1 MEDSEV
7 LRRENMS
14 QKRKTRNAIE
24 VCKKMEAE
32 GEVERLYRDFHI
44 HLKTARE
51 KTVSFSTLP
60 LALREA
66 LSTSLTCVS
75 LVYHGAPGIKW
86 LRYDRH
92 LRE

>member
-24 VCKKMEAE
+24 VCKKMEAD
-32 GEVERLYRDFHI
+32 GEIERLYKDFHI

-51 KTVSFSTLP
+51 KTVSFSTLS
-60 LALREA
+60 LELGEV

-75 LVYHGAPGIKW
+75 LVYHGASGIK
-86 LRYDRH
+86 L
-92 LRE
+92 LKI